1 MSHVA
6 VLVLGIWNTKKWRAD
21 PSFGDSSLFHPT
33 SPPIHSFPLL
43 STCCLILTV
52 LIFSLSLWEQ
62 SVLDSVNVSCE
73 KRCRKGEN
81 YHMSL
86 FFAFHFG
93 SKVSWIL
100 FTFHVRKD
108 VNKERITTCHSSL
121 HFTSGHN
128 HCRSISHNHSDHPR
142 VILSRSISTRSLD
155 SQVWRSSTCHFE
167 SINVNNKPNMIRAR
181 YLGLFHFVDHD
192 GWDQTF
198 LSCFW
203 HRPTSDPLQCCKRFL
218 PPCMWGKTFLLLWFE
233 QC

>member
-1 MSHVA
+1 MSWIPLTFHVRKD
-6 VLVLGIWNTKKWRAD
+6 VEKERITTCH
-21 PSFGDSSLFHPT
+21 SLC
-33 SPPIHSFPLL
+33 I
-43 STCCLILTV
+43 
-52 LIFSLSLWEQ
+52 SLWEQ
-62 SVLDSVNVSCE
+62 
-73 KRCRKGEN
+73 
-81 YHMSL
+81 
-86 FFAFHFG
+86 
-93 SKVSWIL
+93 VSWIL

-128 HCRSISHNHSDHPR
+128 HCRSISHNHYDHPR

-167 SINVNNKPNMIRAR
+167 SINVNNKTNIIRAR
-181 YLGLFHFVDHD
+181 YLGPFHFVDHD

>member
-1 MSHVA
+1 
-6 VLVLGIWNTKKWRAD
+6 
-21 PSFGDSSLFHPT
+21 
-33 SPPIHSFPLL
+33 
-43 STCCLILTV
+43 
-52 LIFSLSLWEQ
+52 
-62 SVLDSVNVSCE
+62 
-73 KRCRKGEN
+73 
-81 YHMSL
+81 MSL

-108 VNKERITTCHSSL
+108 INKERITTCHSSL

-128 HCRSISHNHSDHPR
+128 HCRSISHNHYDHPR

-167 SINVNNKPNMIRAR
+167 SINVNNKTNIIRAR
-181 YLGLFHFVDHD
+181 YLGPFHFVDHD

-218 PPCMWGKTFLLLWFE
+218 PPCM
-233 QC
+233 